1 MRQTNLL
8 STYSIKRIRLNKLVF
23 SFLLFFSAINVQ
35 ANDCL
40 NIDYSWGN
48 GAIDIEGLTAP
59 IEIIDI
65 YDGNWNLIFHCDGT
79 DCGTDVNLTGLSP
92 DDYHIKIQSYS
103 AAWEFICR
111 RDWDITIY
119 AGSSNPD
126 LTLDNLRD
134 YATTMARSSVQ
145 TFTFDLKN
153 IGNAPAN
160 DTYTINAYL
169 TPTQGV
175 SSNDV
180 PLGEIVTGNIG
191 IGTIPDVVGA
201 ITVPF
206 DFPLGLYYLILQIE
220 VNNFGDSDYSNN
232 FVVTNDRIEVTDEN
246 NGGGGIQ
253 CGEINITYGNGSITM
268 AGQSNQNYNFKIH
281 DLNNGWNEIFSC
293 SYQCGNRQT
302 ANLPP
307 SRYLVRVYN
316 SNWSLICEQEINL
329 VDNGGGVCG
338 EADADGDGICN
349 DVDNCLFSYNPDQAD
364 RDGNGVGDVC
374 QDNPPNSQLICPNDI
389 IVETNDPDGAIVTWD
404 DPDIIDGTRCQPS
417 PVYGLRQEQG
427 LPKGSKFPIGETT
440 IFYTIYD
447 VGGPTLGSCG
457 TFIACEFS
465 VIVNEAG
472 SGGENTIQCGEISIT
487 STSNSI
493 EMEGQSGNN
502 YFFKIHD
509 LNNGWAE
516 VFSCSYQCGRSQTA
530 SNLAGGRYL
539 VRAYNDS
546 WSLICEQEV
555 NLGAGS
561 REATPSLE
569 TFTLYPNPAQDVI
582 AIDLTKYAG
591 EKVSLS
597 INNIYGQVVY
607 EQTIEAVPA
616 GALKINLADYV
627 NGIYFANIKL
637 NNRLLKSEKFLV
649 KRLY

>member
-1 MRQTNLL
+1 MQQTNLL
-8 STYSIKRIRLNKLVF
+8 SLSTLKSILLKLLF
-23 SFLLFFSAINVQ
+23 SFSFFFSVTNVQ

-40 NIDYSWGN
+40 NIDYSSGN
-48 GAIDIEGLTAP
+48 GAISITGLTAP

-65 YDGNWNLIFHCDGT
+65 YDGNWSLIFHCDGT
-79 DCGTDVNLTGLSP
+79 DCGNEVNLTDLAP
-92 DDYHIKIQSYS
+92 DDYHIKIQSFTT
-103 AAWEFICR
+103 AWEFICR
-111 RDWDITIY
+111 RERDITIY

-134 YATTMARSSVQ
+134 YASQMVRSSVQ

-160 DTYTINAYL
+160 DTYTIKAYL
-169 TPTQGV
+169 TPTRGV

-191 IGTIPDVVGA
+191 IGTIPDVIGA

-206 DFPLGLYYLILQIE
+206 DFPLGQYYLILQIE
-220 VNNFGDSDYSNN
+220 VGNFGDSDFTNN
-232 FVVTNDRIEVTDEN
+232 FVISNNRIEVIDGN

-268 AGQSNQNYNFKIH
+268 AGQSNRNYNFKIH

-316 SNWSLICEQEINL
+316 SNWSLICEQEVNL

-338 EADADGDGICN
+338 DGRDGDGDGICN
-349 DVDNCLFSYNPDQAD
+349 GVDNCPFTFNPDQAD

-389 IVETNDPDGAIVTWD
+389 VVETNDPDGAVVTWD
-404 DPDIIDGTRCQPS
+404 DPSIIPGTICQPT
-417 PVYGLRQEQG
+417 PVFGLRQEVG

-440 IFYTIYD
+440 IQYTIYD
-447 VGGPTLGSCG
+447 VGNNNAICG
-457 TFIACEFS
+457 TFITCEFS
-465 VIVNEAG
+465 VIVNPTG
-472 SGGENTIQCGEISIT
+472 SSGGNTVQCGEISIT
-487 STSNSI
+487 STSNAI
-493 EMEGQSGNN
+493 EMEGQPGRN

-539 VRAYNDS
+539 VRAYNSS
-546 WSLICEQEV
+546 WSLICEQEIS
-555 NLGAGS
+555 LGAGN
-561 REATPSLE
+561 REAAPTLE
-569 TFTLYPNPAQDVI
+569 TFTVFPNPAQEAI
-582 AIDLTKYAG
+582 AIDLNKYAG
-591 EKVSLS
+591 EKASLS

-616 GALKINLADYV
+616 GALKINLADFV
-627 NGIYFANIKL
+627 NGIYFVNIKL
-637 NNRLLKSEKFLV
+637 KNRLLKSEKFMV